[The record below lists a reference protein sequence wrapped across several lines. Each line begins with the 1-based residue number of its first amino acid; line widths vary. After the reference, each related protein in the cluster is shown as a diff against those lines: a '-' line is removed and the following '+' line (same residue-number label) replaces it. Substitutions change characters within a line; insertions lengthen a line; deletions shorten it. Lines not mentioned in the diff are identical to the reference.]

1 MRGAGCAVLKDPDRL
16 TAGQSEAFSNRI
28 KVTVRMA
35 YGFHRV
41 TNLPW
46 SCPDAAD
53 STCDCHNPQS
63 NPQKHQKPQRRSP

>member
-41 TNLPW
+41 TNLIALVMPR
-46 SCPDAAD
+46 CGGLDIRL
-53 STCDCHNPQS
+53 PQ
-63 NPQKHQKPQRRSP
+63 PEI

>member
-35 YGFHRV
+35 YGFRHV
-41 TNLPW
+41 TNLIALVMLRRGGL
-46 SCPDAAD
+46 DMRL
-53 STCDCHNPQS
+53 PQ
-63 NPQKHQKPQRRSP
+63 PAI